1 MIQLINI
8 REANQHLSRYIDA
21 VQDGDEIIIT
31 RRGLPVA
38 KLTAFAKSFELNDA
52 QKAAKLS
59 QQTGAPVLLFFT
71 GSDWCGWCVRLHNE
85 VLSTTEFKAWAK
97 EKGIILLEVDFPRRT
112 AQSDALKRQNAGLQQ
127 QFQIRGY
134 PTIYIV
140 KGDKYTKMGYEA
152 GGPKAWIAKAES
164 KIQL

>member
-1 MIQLINI
+1 MKNLF
-8 REANQHLSRYIDA
+8 LTT
-21 VQDGDEIIIT
+21 IIFISSIIL
-31 RRGLPVA
+31 GLAQQQPAQTPVA
-38 KLTAFAKSFELNDA
+38 PEPITDKPNHEGWINDA